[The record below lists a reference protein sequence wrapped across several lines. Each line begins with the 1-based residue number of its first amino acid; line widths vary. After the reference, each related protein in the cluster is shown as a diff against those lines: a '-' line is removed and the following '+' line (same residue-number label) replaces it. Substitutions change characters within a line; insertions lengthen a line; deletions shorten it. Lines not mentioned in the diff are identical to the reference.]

1 MRITLQSILCIISV
15 AGSQGAE
22 GAEELF
28 VTLIAVKSV
37 TPLFMIESN
46 VKPVFYPS
54 AGKEPIAL
62 RTNCKNSLRH
72 MPPA

>member
-15 AGSQGAE
+15 AGSQ